1 MIDLQRVEKRR
12 GEIISTINAT
22 RVDTA
27 LSLFE
32 VDVVVGLDDAS
43 RGSSGAGRREYGASD
58 RV

>member
-1 MIDLQRVEKRR
+1 MIDLQTVEKRR

-22 RVDTA
+22 HMDTA

-32 VDVVVGLDDAS
+32 VDVVVGLDGAS
-43 RGSSGAGRREYGASD
+43 CSSSGAGRRECGASD